1 MRNTAREKYYN
12 RHDERKELLRFLIIA
27 RVPSLDELSSAAK
40 QMNAASPERLSNI
53 LFTASE
59 YMLMLFAH
67 RPT

>member
-1 MRNTAREKYYN
+1 MRSIITDMTNEKN
-12 RHDERKELLRFLIIA
+12 CSAFLIIA

>member
-1 MRNTAREKYYN
+1 M
-12 RHDERKELLRFLIIA
+12 IIA